1 MICSDM
7 LTAQPSHVC
16 FVRSGASFIVS
27 SYETNYRMIELKAA
41 EYMNVQTGS
50 PHPQEQLIVLIEE
63 ENIAFLRIYASF
75 SLVFRLSVF
84 LSVAEP
90 ILSFIP
96 KSSNHN
102 FELLI
107 SAWGLVDCETAGS
120 IHGWGQNLLQQK
132 PVLKEGV
139 YLLLLLFLAPEAESA
154 YKM

>member
-1 MICSDM
+1 MFA
-7 LTAQPSHVC
+7 L
-16 FVRSGASFIVS
+16 SGQEHLLLYLC

-96 KSSNHN
+96 KSSNYN

-120 IHGWGQNLLQQK
+120 THGWGQNLLQQK

-154 YKM
+154 YMM